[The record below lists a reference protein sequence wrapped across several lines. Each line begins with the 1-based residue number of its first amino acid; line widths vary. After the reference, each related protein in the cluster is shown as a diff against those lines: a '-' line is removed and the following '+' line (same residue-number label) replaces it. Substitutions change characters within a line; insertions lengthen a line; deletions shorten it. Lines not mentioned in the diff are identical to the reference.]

1 MDERQ
6 LVAQQGQIS
15 SRLEG
20 GRAGG
25 RAGRRVGAAEHRV
38 SQGAQ
43 GSAGLEPR
51 RRRRG
56 LLRLPEAGPS
66 VYGHTTLNAPDLV

>member
-51 RRRRG
+51 RRG